1 MNHKRFDQRVF
12 EKYKPALASFS
23 DLLGDG
29 HESMSPL
36 FYLLNKRFLHWL
48 DNSPDVAVD
57 EKEIRFRKKFY
68 KVLQAIGPGVL
79 KCTQVYEDRKKL
91 NDPNCTDEDE
101 PIKLP
106 DGPVIF
112 AADHGFHDDVLASV
126 LAARRP
132 VYIAWGSLPLLYNT
146 FDGFASSLV
155 GAVCMNRKSSASRK
169 AFQAKALKAME
180 HGMSIL
186 IFPEGGWN
194 KTSELLALPLWKGVY
209 DMSLAA
215 KCPVVPI
222 THYVRDPE
230 VLSKKNYIHTVI
242 DDPLPLHE
250 LSQQEA
256 LRTLR
261 DNYASW
267 TYKMAE
273 AYGRSTR
280 EAEMHGF
287 AASDERWHAHLQER
301 MKGVA
306 RYDSTIERCAD
317 FRAKTIARPEDVFA
331 PIAAI
336 REKNITPQNVKM
348 VLAARELVKQ
358 RRRSDFQ
365 RLY

>member
-1 MNHKRFDQRVF
+1 MNHKLFDQRVF

-48 DNSPDVAVD
+48 DNNPDVAVD

-180 HGMSIL
+180 EKLAGMIL
-186 IFPEGGWN
+186 
-194 KTSELLALPLWKGVY
+194 
-209 DMSLAA
+209 
-215 KCPVVPI
+215 
-222 THYVRDPE
+222 
-230 VLSKKNYIHTVI
+230 
-242 DDPLPLHE
+242 
-250 LSQQEA
+250 
-256 LRTLR
+256 
-261 DNYASW
+261 
-267 TYKMAE
+267 
-273 AYGRSTR
+273 
-280 EAEMHGF
+280 
-287 AASDERWHAHLQER
+287 
-301 MKGVA
+301 
-306 RYDSTIERCAD
+306 
-317 FRAKTIARPEDVFA
+317 
-331 PIAAI
+331 
-336 REKNITPQNVKM
+336 
-348 VLAARELVKQ
+348 
-358 RRRSDFQ
+358 
-365 RLY
+365 

>member
-1 MNHKRFDQRVF
+1 
-12 EKYKPALASFS
+12 
-23 DLLGDG
+23 
-29 HESMSPL
+29 
-36 FYLLNKRFLHWL
+36 
-48 DNSPDVAVD
+48 
-57 EKEIRFRKKFY
+57 
-68 KVLQAIGPGVL
+68 
-79 KCTQVYEDRKKL
+79 
-91 NDPNCTDEDE
+91 
-101 PIKLP
+101 
-106 DGPVIF
+106 
-112 AADHGFHDDVLASV
+112 
-126 LAARRP
+126 
-132 VYIAWGSLPLLYNT
+132 
-146 FDGFASSLV
+146 
-155 GAVCMNRKSSASRK
+155 
-169 AFQAKALKAME
+169 ME